1 LLPTLRNDHTLDTY
15 LNQTLLLIKPD
26 AVRQHRIGEILSRIE
41 AAGFVVTA
49 LVMRHLTRPQAEE
62 FYAIH
67 RGREFYPGLVEFM
80 TSGPL
85 VAVRLEGENV
95 CRRVREFIGVTDP
108 SKAAPGTIRAD
119 FGTSVRSNAVHA
131 SNPEEDVRRELGFF
145 FPEPRHSEEPQ

>member
-1 LLPTLRNDHTLDTY
+1 LSESPN

-26 AVRQHRIGEILSRIE
+26 AVRQHRIGEILGRLE
-41 AAGFVVTA
+41 AAGFIVTG
-49 LVMRHLTRPQAEE
+49 LVMRRLSRTQAEG

-67 RGREFYPGLVEFM
+67 QGKEFFPGLVEFM

-95 CRRVREFIGVTDP
+95 CRRVRDFVGVTDP
-108 SKAAPGTIRAD
+108 GKAAPGTIRAD

-131 SNPEEDVRRELGFF
+131 SNPEEDVRREVEFF
-145 FPEPRHSEEPQ
+145 FPGRDDTRR